1 MTIQLE
7 TQIKPFILLILAVC
21 LISLNVIFAKTNE
34 SIGSKREVMSFK
46 GMLVSFMIYALVDIR
61 LLIGDGFYTMF
72 PRTIVLFI
80 VALGFGVMS
89 LACYFWFIHVSSNI
103 HPKIKKKQIKSFN
116 LWDTLAII
124 PLAIVVSLL
133 FTPLHVFVYDI
144 VDGMLVFTPMLSFI
158 LFLDYVYLVSATI
171 ISIRNRRRAKNRLE
185 KKKYGSQIL
194 FIVFFTVSGMLIGF
208 LLNLP
213 AIELCVIPIVIKL
226 FVELQDSQ
234 IYTDAL
240 TKLNNRRRI
249 TEYINNELAN
259 CDEKNPLTVILLDI
273 DYFKSINDVFGHD
286 EGDRALIVF
295 SDALKEI
302 FRGYDAI
309 VARWGGDEF
318 VVASKNEIAATDVR
332 ARLEEVLHN
341 NNELTYALSFS
352 VGAYKCSTSSMTYE
366 QVFNEVDELLYK
378 DKEAQ
383 HRRRADFNDTLNN
396 LKASGR

>member
-1 MTIQLE
+1 MAIQLE

-21 LISLNVIFAKTNE
+21 LVSLNVIFAKTSE
-34 SIGSKREVMSFK
+34 SIGNKREVRSFK

-72 PRTIVLFI
+72 PRLVVLFI
-80 VALGFGVMS
+80 VAVGFGVMS

-103 HPKIKKKQIKSFN
+103 NPKVKSKQIKKFR
-116 LWDTLAII
+116 LFDIIFLI
-124 PLAIVVSLL
+124 PLAIVVLLL
-133 FTPLHVFVYDI
+133 FTPLHVLVYDI
-144 VDGMLVFTPMLSFI
+144 VDGMVVFYPMLSFI
-158 LFLDYVYLVSATI
+158 LFLDYVYLVSATV
-171 ISIRNRRRAKNRLE
+171 ISIKNRRRAKNRLE

-194 FIVFFTVSGMLIGF
+194 FIVFFTISGMLIGF

-213 AIELCVIPIVIKL
+213 AIELCVIPVVIKL

-249 TEYINNELAN
+249 TEYITDELLT
-259 CDEKNPLTVILLDI
+259 CSEGNPLMVIMIDLDF
-273 DYFKSINDVFGHD
+273 FKSINDIFGHD

-302 FRGYDAI
+302 FKGNNAI

-318 VVASKNEIAATDVR
+318 VAAGKDEAIAVDLRERIETLLKKND
-332 ARLEEVLHN
+332 
-341 NNELTYALSFS
+341 ELPFSLSFS
-352 VGAYKCSTSSMTYE
+352 LGIYKCTSPNMTYD
-366 QVFNEVDELLYK
+366 QVFNEADTLLYN
-378 DKEAQ
+378 DKKVQ
-383 HRRRADFNDTLNN
+383 HKKRENAN
-396 LKASGR
+396 